1 MYFAVESRDPG
12 IWLDGLLQR
21 IDGAPD
27 VHWSALVDGVFD
39 HEGKPFAAPVQRY
52 PLYGDIGALREL
64 VPASPYLLPLD
75 GIAGVE
81 RRDLLAALGTHC
93 QGRPMLSF
101 VASWQS
107 AERLAELWQPCLQP
121 VVADDDTPY
130 LLRFADTRVLSA
142 LPVVL
147 SQGGWDRLTA
157 PLVQW
162 HLVNRE
168 GALGMLP
175 LTEPRAET
183 QAYRDEPLRLSQ
195 EELDRMV
202 DAAIPDAVLDLM
214 YREALLPEIGKVEAY
229 RLVAR
234 CCEVARMHQAEAAPD
249 IALLALY
256 AMAKGEA
263 SLEGP
268 EFLQW
273 LAGSRQSGSAWREYL
288 LSALGDGGVL

>member
-1 MYFAVESRDPG
+1 MYYAVESRDPG

-52 PLYGDIGALREL
+52 PLYGDTGALREL
-64 VPASPYLLPLD
+64 LPAAPYLLPLD
-75 GIAGVE
+75 GMASVE

-93 QGRPMLSF
+93 LGRPMLSF

-121 VVADDDTPY
+121 VIADDDTHY

-147 SQGGWDRLTA
+147 SLEGWNRLTA

-162 HLVNRE
+162 HLVNRQ
-168 GALGMLP
+168 GALDMLA
-175 LTEPRAET
+175 LTEPRAEPE
-183 QAYRDEPLRLSQ
+183 AYRDEPLMLSQ

-202 DAAIPDAVLDLM
+202 DAAMPDAVLDMM
-214 YREALLPEIGKVEAY
+214 YRETLLPDIGKTKAY

-234 CCEVARMHQAEAAPD
+234 ACEVARMYRIESALD

-263 SLEGP
+263 SLEAP

-273 LAGSRQSGSAWREYL
+273 LGKSRQSDLALREYL
-288 LSALGDGGVL
+288 LSALGDGGGA

>member
-1 MYFAVESRDPG
+1 MYYAVESRDPG
-12 IWLDGLLQR
+12 IWLDGLLRR
-21 IDGAPD
+21 IDGAPG
-27 VHWSALVDGVFD
+27 VHWSALIDGVFD
-39 HEGKPFAAPVQRY
+39 HEGKPFAAPVHRY
-52 PLYGDIGALREL
+52 PLYGDTGALCEL

-75 GIAGVE
+75 GMASVE
-81 RRDLLAALGTHC
+81 RRALLAALGTHC

-107 AERLAELWQPCLQP
+107 AERLVKLWQPCLQP
-121 VVADDDTPY
+121 VIAGDDTPY

-147 SQGGWDRLTA
+147 SLEGWNRLTA
-157 PLVQW
+157 PLAQW
-162 HLVNRE
+162 HLVNRQ
-168 GALGMLP
+168 GGLDVLA
-175 LTEPRAET
+175 LTEPRAELE
-183 QAYRDEPLRLSQ
+183 AYRDEPLMLSQ
-195 EELDRMV
+195 EELDRML
-202 DAAIPDAVLDLM
+202 DAAMPDAVLDLM
-214 YREALLPEIGKVEAY
+214 YREALLPDIGKAEAY

>member
-1 MYFAVESRDPG
+1 MYYAVESRDPG

-21 IDGAPD
+21 IDGTPS
-27 VHWSALVDGVFD
+27 VHWCALVDGVFD
-39 HEGKPFAAPVQRY
+39 HKGRPFTALAQRY
-52 PLYGDIGALREL
+52 PLYSDAGALRDL

-75 GIAGVE
+75 GMASVE

-107 AERLAELWQPCLQP
+107 AERLAALWQPCLQP
-121 VVADDDTPY
+121 IIADDDTPY

-142 LPVVL
+142 LPAVL
-147 SQGGWDRLTA
+147 SQQGWDRLTA

-168 GALGMLP
+168 GALEMLP
-175 LTEPRAET
+175 LAEPRAEPE
-183 QAYRDEPLRLSQ
+183 AYPNEPLVLSQ
-195 EELDRMV
+195 DELDRMV
-202 DAAIPDAVLDLM
+202 DAAMPDAVLDLM
-214 YREALLPEIGKVEAY
+214 YREALLPEIERAEAY

-234 CCEVARMHQAEAAPD
+234 SCGVARMYRIEAALD

-256 AMAKGEA
+256 AMARGEA
-263 SLEGP
+263 SLEAP
-268 EFLQW
+268 ELLQW
-273 LAGSRQSGSAWREYL
+273 LGRSRQSESTFREYL
-288 LSALGDGGVL
+288 LSGLGDGGAL